1 MAVTT
6 PPTIS
11 ALPTPPSTSDPAT
24 FDTRA
29 DAFMAALSTHTTET
43 NAASENVY
51 ANAVDAASSATASS
65 VSANASASSAATA
78 VSAAGATLWVSGTTY
93 AIGAAVISPA
103 NVQTYRRLIGG
114 AGTTDPSIDPVNWR
128 ATTVDP
134 VAVIVTGTTQNASA
148 NSHYVATNVA
158 ATAVTL
164 PASPTTSDVIWFTV
178 GNNLTTNTIDPGANT
193 INGVAGV
200 LTVDDPYA
208 TIFFKWDGSTWLLIP
223 LGGYTPSFAR
233 PAITGPA
240 TVTANSASAAL
251 TVTQTGAGNAFV
263 VEDSAS
269 TDSTPFVIDASG
281 NLLIGYSTQLSVTGA
296 GSRWQGAGTGQEANV
311 ALIRYSDTVGT
322 APNINLARA
331 RGSVVGTN
339 TVVQSGDV
347 LASINFGGG
356 DGSALLA
363 AAQISALVDGTPG
376 TNDMPGRLVFS
387 TTADGA
393 SGPTER
399 MRIDSA
405 GIITARIGTAI
416 PAGGT
421 AGFGY
426 CATSTANFGVFFGSG
441 APTLSAAKGSLYL
454 RSDGSTTNDRMYVNT
469 NGATT
474 WTAVTTAA

>member
-1 MAVTT
+1 MTIETATYT
-6 PPTIS
+6 PQLDATYPASGDAKSEGDNHIRLLKSTIK
-11 ALPTPPSTSDPAT
+11 AT
-24 FDTRA
+24 WPNLT
-29 DAFMAALSTHTTET
+29 
-43 NAASENVY
+43 
-51 ANAVDAASSATASS
+51 
-65 VSANASASSAATA
+65 ATA
-78 VSAAGATLWVSGTTY
+78 VTPTSADLNTLAGAATTGGVGLNVATQASTDNSTKAASTAFVSTAVAAAAFASTLPSQSGNGGKSIYTDGITASWQSLGGPVTVVSGTTQT
-93 AIGAAVISPA
+93 AV
-103 NVQTYRRLIGG
+103 
-114 AGTTDPSIDPVNWR
+114 AGN
-128 ATTVDP
+128 
-134 VAVIVTGTTQNASA
+134 
-148 NSHYVATNVA
+148 HYVLTNVA

-269 TDSTPFVIDASG
+269 TDSTPFVITATG
-281 NLLIGYSTQLSVTGA
+281 ST
-296 GSRWQGAGTGQEANV
+296 
-311 ALIRYSDTVGT
+311 
-322 APNINLARA
+322 
-331 RGSVVGTN
+331 VVGAAASFAGIFGNAANLQVASVSTHPIHLSRFANDAFGTDVQLLKSRN
-339 TVVQSGDV
+339 TTPGGHTIVQSGDSISSIFFGGSDGTNYIPA
-347 LASINFGGG
+347 ASILG
-356 DGSALLA
+356 
-363 AAQISALVDGTPG
+363 QVDGTPG

-387 TTADGA
+387 TTADGGSSPA
-393 SGPTER
+393 ER
-399 MRIDSA
+399 LRIDNA
-405 GIITARIGTAI
+405 GVITARIGTAI

>member
-1 MAVTT
+1 MTIETATYT
-6 PPTIS
+6 PQLDATYPASGDAKSEGDNHIRLLKSTIK
-11 ALPTPPSTSDPAT
+11 AT
-24 FDTRA
+24 WPNLT
-29 DAFMAALSTHTTET
+29 
-43 NAASENVY
+43 
-51 ANAVDAASSATASS
+51 
-65 VSANASASSAATA
+65 ATA
-78 VSAAGATLWVSGTTY
+78 VTPTSADLNTLAGAATTGGVGLNVATQASTDNSTKAASTAFVSTAVAAAAFASTLPSQSGNGGKSIYTDGITASWQSLGGPVTVVSGTTQT
-93 AIGAAVISPA
+93 AV
-103 NVQTYRRLIGG
+103 
-114 AGTTDPSIDPVNWR
+114 AGN
-128 ATTVDP
+128 
-134 VAVIVTGTTQNASA
+134 
-148 NSHYVATNVA
+148 HYVLTNVA

-281 NLLIGYSTQLSVTGA
+281 NLLIGYSTQLTVTGA

-311 ALIRYSDTVGT
+311 ALIRYSDTAGT

-393 SGPTER
+393 SSTTER